1 MADELNR
8 VEAHRQIGQ
17 TAVEQLCISA
27 IDDGLGMTQQDL
39 LFMERLQQLIDE
51 NMRDE
56 AFSINEVA
64 ERVGFSSSSYFAK
77 CFRQKMAYCRRTT
90 PTKSLL
96 HPFRQNQAL
105 INNRVPDDCLVRKTI
120 KNS

>member
-77 CFRQKMAYCRRTT
+77 CFRQKYGVLPKDYADQ
-90 PTKSLL
+90 KSSSSVSAE
-96 HPFRQNQAL
+96 PST
-105 INNRVPDDCLVRKTI
+105 D
-120 KNS
+120 